1 MDHATI
7 AGLMQA
13 IAPVVRQYLGKHLA
27 GMQQRIAALE
37 ARVALAPEAGPPGRD
52 GVGMIDAL
60 VDVEGQLCVTR
71 TDGALLRLGR
81 VQGRDGRDAPLPRDG
96 VDGEPGPAGRGVAK
110 ASVRDG
116 NLWLVFSDGVE
127 QDLGEVRGAQGESIL
142 GPSGADGID
151 GVGIADVLVV
161 GDRRKLLLTDGR
173 ELDLGRLEGRDGIDG
188 APGLPGAVGR
198 GITDTWV
205 TEEGRLHLVYSDGT
219 EETLSEIRGPK
230 GDSGPAGR
238 DGIDGKGVELELVR
252 SLITDVVAT
261 LPKPRDGLEGPPGVD
276 GKDAD
281 PEFVRSLVTEAVAAI
296 PPAKDGEPGPPGR
309 DGIDGKDVEPELI
322 RAMLTEA
329 VAALPP
335 PRDGVDG
342 LPGPQGEK
350 GLAGERGEKGDPGEM
365 GPSGPQ
371 GEAVVGPP
379 GPQGEMGPAGPEGP
393 QGAPGQP
400 GIGLQGIQ
408 GEKGADGLPGAD
420 GVDGIGI
427 LNLQTDTEGH
437 ARVFL
442 TDGRSLDLGRILAID
457 GKDGMDGA
465 PGPAGEPG
473 LPGRDGKD
481 TDPEFVRSLVTEA
494 FAAVP
499 VPRDGIDGL
508 PGPVGEKGEPG
519 PAGRDGSDADVTK
532 IALEIDD
539 RIKALRE
546 QMTGEIGDAVGRA
559 MATADEIRRAV
570 DAALAT
576 VPRGFLVNADGDLVF
591 VRRDGTT
598 EAVGR
603 VRGDDGT
610 TPPGVDSFSLD
621 PEGNLIAH
629 MTDGRSLSIG
639 LVRGADGKH
648 GKDGAAGLGFD
659 DMRWEYDGERTMTLI
674 MERDGQTRTQAF
686 YFPLPLDRGIWR
698 EGEYVVGDAV
708 TRDGAVWIAKRV
720 TTAIPGVGADSG
732 WRLAV
737 KSARNGRSAY
747 EIARAAGFSGTEKE
761 WLASLKGPEGK
772 QGPPG
777 VPGRDRT

>member
-13 IAPVVRQYLGKHLA
+13 IAPVVRQYLGEHLA

-37 ARVALAPEAGPPGRD
+37 ARLALAPEAGPPGRD
-52 GVGMIDAL
+52 GVGVIDAL
-60 VDVEGQLCVTR
+60 VDVEGQLCMTR

-110 ASVRDG
+110 ALLRDG
-116 NLWLVFSDGVE
+116 NLWLVYSDGVE
-127 QDLGEVRGAQGESIL
+127 QDLGEVRGAPGESIL

-161 GDRRKLLLTDGR
+161 GATRKLLLTDGR
-173 ELDLGRLEGRDGIDG
+173 ELDLGQVVGWDGNDG
-188 APGLPGAVGR
+188 APGLPGAMGR

-205 TEEGRLHLVYSDGT
+205 TDEGRLHFVYSDGT
-219 EETLSEIRGPK
+219 EETLSEIRGSK
-230 GDSGPAGR
+230 GDPGPAGR
-238 DGIDGKGVELELVR
+238 DGIDGIDGKDFEPELMR
-252 SLITDVVAT
+252 SLITDVVAA

-276 GKDAD
+276 GKD
-281 PEFVRSLVTEAVAAI
+281 
-296 PPAKDGEPGPPGR
+296 
-309 DGIDGKDVEPELI
+309 VEPELI
-322 RAMLTEA
+322 RSMLTEA
-329 VAALPP
+329 VAALPMP
-335 PRDGVDG
+335 KDGVDG

-350 GLAGERGEKGDPGEM
+350 GLTGERGEKGDPGEM

-420 GVDGIGI
+420 GMDGIGI

-465 PGPAGEPG
+465 PGPVGEKGDPG
-473 LPGRDGKD
+473 SAGRDGKD
-481 TDPEFVRSLVTEA
+481 VDPAFIRELTNEA
-494 FAAVP
+494 LSSVHTKVIEEIAKMP
-499 VPRDGIDGL
+499 IPKDGKD
-508 PGPVGEKGEPG
+508 GEPG

-532 IALEIDD
+532 IVAEIDG
-539 RIKALRE
+539 RINALRE
-546 QMTGEIGDAVGRA
+546 QMTGEIGDVLERA
-559 MATADEIRRAV
+559 MATADEIKRTV
-570 DAALAT
+570 SAALAT
-576 VPRGFLVNADGDLVF
+576 VPRSCLVNADGDLVF

-629 MTDGRSLSIG
+629 MTDGRSLAIG
-639 LVRGADGKH
+639 LVRGADGRH
-648 GKDGAAGLGFD
+648 GKDGAPGLGFE
-659 DMRWEYDGERTMTLI
+659 DMRWEYDGERTITLI
-674 MERDGQTRTQAF
+674 MERDGQSRTQSF

-698 EGEYVVGDAV
+698 EGEYKVGDAV
-708 TRDGAVWIAKRV
+708 TRDGAVWLAQKT
-720 TTAIPGVGADSG
+720 TTATPGVGADNG

>member
-13 IAPVVRQYLGKHLA
+13 IAPVVRQYLGEHMA

-37 ARVALAPEAGPPGRD
+37 ARLALAPEAGPPGRD
-52 GVGMIDAL
+52 GVGVIDAL
-60 VDVEGQLCVTR
+60 VDVDGQLCMTR

-110 ASVRDG
+110 ALLRDG

-127 QDLGEVRGAQGESIL
+127 QDLGEVRGIAGPPGESVQ

-161 GDRRKLLLTDGR
+161 GDARKLLLTDGR
-173 ELDLGRLEGRDGIDG
+173 ELDLGRVVGRNGNDG

-198 GITDTWV
+198 GIADTWV
-205 TEEGRLHLVYSDGT
+205 TDEGRLHLVYSDGT

-230 GDSGPAGR
+230 GDTGPAGR
-238 DGIDGKGVELELVR
+238 DGIDGKDFEPELMR
-252 SLITDVVAT
+252 SLITDVVAA
-261 LPKPRDGLEGPPGVD
+261 LPTPRDGPEGPPGVD

-281 PEFVRSLVTEAVAAI
+281 PEFVRSVVAEAFAAI
-296 PPAKDGEPGPPGR
+296 PPPK
-309 DGIDGKDVEPELI
+309 
-322 RAMLTEA
+322 
-329 VAALPP
+329 
-335 PRDGVDG
+335 DGVDG

-350 GLAGERGEKGDPGEM
+350 GLVGEKGDPGEI

-379 GPQGEMGPAGPEGP
+379 GPQGEQGPPGPEGP

-400 GIGLQGIQ
+400 GIGIQGIQ

-427 LNLQTDTEGH
+427 LSMQTDTEGH

-442 TDGRSLDLGRILAID
+442 TDGRSLDLGRILAVD
-457 GKDGMDGA
+457 GKNGMDGA
-465 PGPAGEPG
+465 PGPQGETGP
-473 LPGRDGKD
+473 PGRD

-499 VPRDGIDGL
+499 PPRDGIDGL
-508 PGPVGEKGEPG
+508 PGPVGEKGDPG

-532 IALEIDD
+532 FAAELHD
-539 RIKALRE
+539 RINALRE
-546 QMTGEIGDAVGRA
+546 WTTGEITDAIGRA
-559 MATADEIRRAV
+559 MATADEIRRSV
-570 DAALAT
+570 DTALAT

-639 LVRGADGKH
+639 LVRGADGRH
-648 GKDGAAGLGFD
+648 GKDGAPGLGFD
-659 DMRWEYDGERTMTLI
+659 DMRWEYDGERTMTMI
-674 MERDGQTRTQAF
+674 MERDGQRQTQSF
-686 YFPLPLDRGIWR
+686 YIPVPIDRGIWR
-698 EGEYVVGDAV
+698 EGEYAMGDTV
-708 TRDGAVWIAKRV
+708 TRDGAVWIAKRT
-720 TTAIPGVGADSG
+720 TTAIPGVGADNG

-747 EIARAAGFSGTEKE
+747 ELARAAGFSGTEKE

-772 QGPPG
+772 SGPPG
-777 VPGRDRT
+777 PPGRDRT